1 MTERKSKISCKRSD
15 SFISLYGYLEL
26 YRSMI
31 NVGLGRDRAILHE
44 KKSLARRYLFDYD
57 ED

>member
-1 MTERKSKISCKRSD
+1 
-15 SFISLYGYLEL
+15 
-26 YRSMI
+26 MI